1 MNVIS
6 YNDKDLQTLYNK
18 YRMSSYYPNE
28 TMKSNINQPQY
39 TAIGGHNLLLSTSLN
54 TNNANGMNGMNNPLN
69 NKSEY
74 LANIKPIPNIRER
87 NRQKLLN
94 EGDKLFDDLELYGL
108 VLTNDLLKIRRLQQK
123 INKNDFTLEYNS
135 FRKRLYVNI
144 DNVGEKM
151 VNSIKNI
158 TSEFESI
165 NSSIISYLK
174 RVLNRNTEFSSKL
187 EFPLNNLKESTH
199 NKADK
204 LNTIFKQRAD
214 QLKTLKYFLY
224 PPKIVTG
231 IEIPEELKI
240 DWDKRYERLKHLFAY
255 RKLNNDLQQKLKF
268 QKDRMD
274 MMNKAAL
281 KEERERNVRYKEGE
295 KKRQDNQINFLKE
308 QEERE
313 LEMINEMEKFQNELA
328 KEEYKQNL
336 YNNDGNINNTYNTS
350 TINDINNIINKNKKR
365 KNISSHKN
373 NDDDEDDEEDED
385 DDNGKEK
392 ILYDY
397 TNKNTIKYPKS
408 ERRSDISS
416 IPAPS
421 SLMIKSKNK

>member
-6 YNDKDLQTLYNK
+6 YTDKDLQTLYNK

-28 TMKSNINQPQY
+28 TMKSNQHQPQY
-39 TAIGGHNLLLSTSLN
+39 TPIGGHNLLLSTSV
-54 TNNANGMNGMNNPLN
+54 NANNNNINNPLN

-74 LANIKPIPNIRER
+74 LSSIKPIPNIRER
-87 NRQKLLN
+87 NRQKLLH

-108 VLTNDLLKIRRLQQK
+108 ILTNDLLKIRRLQQK
-123 INKNDFTLEYNS
+123 INKSDFSLEFNS

-144 DNVGEKM
+144 DFTGEKM

-158 TSEFESI
+158 SSEFESI
-165 NSSIISYLK
+165 NGSILSYFK

-187 EFPLNNLKESTH
+187 EFPLNNLKESAN
-199 NKADK
+199 NKVTK
-204 LNTIFKQRAD
+204 LNTLFKQRAD

-224 PPKIVTG
+224 PPKIETR

-240 DWDKRYERLKHLFAY
+240 DWDRRYERLKHLMAY
-255 RKLNNDLQQKLKF
+255 RKLNNDLQLKLKY

-281 KEERERNVRYKEGE
+281 QEERDRNMRYKDGE
-295 KKRQDNQINFLKE
+295 KKRKENQINFLKE

-313 LEMINEMEKFQNELA
+313 LEMMNEMEKFQKELDNE
-328 KEEYKQNL
+328 EFKQNNE
-336 YNNDGNINNTYNTS
+336 NNNLGSIINNNNSNNNTKS
-350 TINDINNIINKNKKR
+350 
-365 KNISSHKN
+365 KN
-373 NDDDEDDEEDED
+373 NKEGKGKKEDESDDDIDEEDEEKD
-385 DDNGKEK
+385 DVDEKE
-392 ILYDY
+392 YEF

-408 ERRSDISS
+408 ERKSDISS

-421 SLMIKSKNK
+421 SLMNKSKK

>member
-6 YNDKDLQTLYNK
+6 YTDKDLQTLYNK

-28 TMKSNINQPQY
+28 TMKSNQHHPQY
-39 TAIGGHNLLLSTSLN
+39 TPIGGHNLLLSSSVN
-54 TNNANGMNGMNNPLN
+54 GNNNNINNPLN

-74 LANIKPIPNIRER
+74 LSSIKPIPNIRER
-87 NRQKLLN
+87 NRQKLLH

-108 VLTNDLLKIRRLQQK
+108 ILTNDLLKIRRLQQK
-123 INKNDFTLEYNS
+123 INKSDFSLEFNS

-144 DNVGEKM
+144 DFTGEKM

-158 TSEFESI
+158 SSEFESI
-165 NSSIISYLK
+165 NGSILSYFK

-187 EFPLNNLKESTH
+187 EFPLNNLKESAN
-199 NKADK
+199 NKVTK
-204 LNTIFKQRAD
+204 LNTLFKQRAD

-224 PPKIVTG
+224 PPKIETR

-240 DWDKRYERLKHLFAY
+240 DWDRRYERLKHLMAY
-255 RKLNNDLQQKLKF
+255 RKLNNDLQLKLKY

-281 KEERERNVRYKEGE
+281 QEERDRNMRYKDGE
-295 KKRQDNQINFLKE
+295 KKRKENQINFLKE

-313 LEMINEMEKFQNELA
+313 LEMMNEMEKFQKELDNE
-328 KEEYKQNL
+328 EFKQNNE
-336 YNNDGNINNTYNTS
+336 NNNLGSIINNNNSNNNTKS
-350 TINDINNIINKNKKR
+350 
-365 KNISSHKN
+365 KN
-373 NDDDEDDEEDED
+373 NKEGKGKKEYESDDYNDEEDEEKD
-385 DDNGKEK
+385 DVDEKE
-392 ILYDY
+392 YEF

-408 ERRSDISS
+408 ERKSDISS

-421 SLMIKSKNK
+421 SLMNKSKK

>member
-6 YNDKDLQTLYNK
+6 YTDKDLQTLYNK

-28 TMKSNINQPQY
+28 TMKSNQHQPQY
-39 TAIGGHNLLLSTSLN
+39 TPIGGHNLLLSTSV
-54 TNNANGMNGMNNPLN
+54 NANNNHINNPLN

-74 LANIKPIPNIRER
+74 LSSIKPIPNIRER
-87 NRQKLLN
+87 NRQKLLH

-108 VLTNDLLKIRRLQQK
+108 ILTNDLLKIRRLQQK
-123 INKNDFTLEYNS
+123 INKSDFSLEFNS

-144 DNVGEKM
+144 DFTGEKM
-151 VNSIKNI
+151 VNTIKNI
-158 TSEFESI
+158 SSEFESI
-165 NSSIISYLK
+165 NGSILSYFK

-187 EFPLNNLKESTH
+187 EFPLNNLKESAN
-199 NKADK
+199 NKVTK
-204 LNTIFKQRAD
+204 LNTLFKQRAD

-224 PPKIVTG
+224 PPKIETR

-240 DWDKRYERLKHLFAY
+240 DWDRRYERLKHLMAY
-255 RKLNNDLQQKLKF
+255 RKLNNDLQLKLKY

-281 KEERERNVRYKEGE
+281 QEERDRNMRYKDGE
-295 KKRQDNQINFLKE
+295 KKRKENQINFLKE

-313 LEMINEMEKFQNELA
+313 LEMMNEMEKFQKELDNE
-328 KEEYKQNL
+328 EFKQNNE
-336 YNNDGNINNTYNTS
+336 NNNLGSIINNNNSNNNTKS
-350 TINDINNIINKNKKR
+350 
-365 KNISSHKN
+365 KN
-373 NDDDEDDEEDED
+373 NKEGKGKKEDESDDDNDEEDEEKD
-385 DDNGKEK
+385 DVDEKE
-392 ILYDY
+392 YEF

-408 ERRSDISS
+408 ERKSDISS

-421 SLMIKSKNK
+421 SLMNKSKK

>member
-6 YNDKDLQTLYNK
+6 YTDKDLQTLYNK

-28 TMKSNINQPQY
+28 TMKSNQHQPQY
-39 TAIGGHNLLLSTSLN
+39 TPIGGHNLLLSSSVN
-54 TNNANGMNGMNNPLN
+54 GNNNNINNPLN

-74 LANIKPIPNIRER
+74 LSSIKPIPNIRER
-87 NRQKLLN
+87 NRQKLLH

-108 VLTNDLLKIRRLQQK
+108 ILTNDLLKIRRLQQK
-123 INKNDFTLEYNS
+123 INKSDFSLEFNS

-144 DNVGEKM
+144 DFTGEKM

-158 TSEFESI
+158 SSEFESI
-165 NSSIISYLK
+165 NGSILSYFK

-187 EFPLNNLKESTH
+187 EFPLNNLKESAN
-199 NKADK
+199 NKVTK
-204 LNTIFKQRAD
+204 LNTLFKQRAD

-224 PPKIVTG
+224 PPKIETR

-240 DWDKRYERLKHLFAY
+240 DWDRRYERLKHLMAY
-255 RKLNNDLQQKLKF
+255 RKLNNDLQLKLKY

-281 KEERERNVRYKEGE
+281 QEERDRNMRYKDGE
-295 KKRQDNQINFLKE
+295 KKRKENQINFLKE

-313 LEMINEMEKFQNELA
+313 LEMMNEMEKFQKELDNE
-328 KEEYKQNL
+328 EFKQNNE
-336 YNNDGNINNTYNTS
+336 NNNLGSIINNNNSNNNTKS
-350 TINDINNIINKNKKR
+350 
-365 KNISSHKN
+365 KN
-373 NDDDEDDEEDED
+373 NKEGKGKKEDESDDDNDEEDEEKD
-385 DDNGKEK
+385 DVDEKE
-392 ILYDY
+392 YEF

-408 ERRSDISS
+408 ERKSDISS

-421 SLMIKSKNK
+421 SLMNKSKK